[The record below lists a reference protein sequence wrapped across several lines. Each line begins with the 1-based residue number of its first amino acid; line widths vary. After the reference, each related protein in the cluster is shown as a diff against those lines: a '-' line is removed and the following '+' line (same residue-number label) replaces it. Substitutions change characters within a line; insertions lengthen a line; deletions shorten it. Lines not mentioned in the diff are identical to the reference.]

1 MEDNLAIAVET
12 VNAYIFD
19 PVIPFRIC
27 LFYKIYLFIF
37 EMTYVQSYSMQSLV
51 KAKWVSKEDR
61 SNGIDSCLDFVVEKI
76 MMTIKQ

>member
-51 KAKWVSKEDR
+51 KAKWVSKEDQLI
-61 SNGIDSCLDFVVEKI
+61 NHGTAYMGILWSF
-76 MMTIKQ
+76 

>member
-1 MEDNLAIAVET
+1 MQDNLALAVEI

-51 KAKWVSKEDR
+51 KAK
-61 SNGIDSCLDFVVEKI
+61 
-76 MMTIKQ
+76 